1 MLARDEEP
9 KADRRS
15 EPQSAEPPVLT
26 VGQLTAMIK
35 ETLESVFTRIWVG
48 GEISDISR
56 PQSGHVY
63 FTLKDSEAQIRGVMW
78 RTTAS
83 RLRFN
88 LEDGLDVICCGDL
101 DVYPPRGSYQLVVR
115 QMEPRGVGALQ
126 LALRQL
132 QQRLSA
138 EGLFDPRH
146 KKPLPQFPRRIALVT
161 SPSGAAIRDFLE
173 VLRRRWLNVDV
184 LVVPVRVQGDGAAG
198 EIAAGIGLAN
208 RVRPRPDVLVVTRGG
223 GSLEDLWSFNEEAV
237 VRAIFASEIP
247 VISAV
252 GHEID
257 VTLADLVA
265 DVRALTPSEAAER
278 VVPSCEEISARLQ
291 HLRRRLG
298 GSLRSRAAEA
308 RTRLSALEQRRVLR
322 KPYERLHELSRR
334 LDELEAR
341 GKLAAQRQQRRITEK
356 LLAVAAR
363 LESLSP
369 LSVLARGYSLTQRA
383 ADGGLVRRAA
393 DLQVGER
400 IVTRFAT
407 GRTISRIEQI
417 DERDDL
423 PTTRNNRCGIRPRR

>member
-9 KADRRS
+9 KTGRPGEA
-15 EPQSAEPPVLT
+15 QGAEPPVLT

-35 ETLESVFTRIWVG
+35 ETLESVFMRVWVS

-78 RTTAS
+78 CTTAS

-88 LEDGLDVICCGDL
+88 LEDGLDVICCGDV

-132 QQRLSA
+132 QQRLAA

-173 VLRRRWLNVDV
+173 VLRRRWLNVEV
-184 LVVPVRVQGDGAAG
+184 LVIPVRVQGDGAAG
-198 EIAAGIGLAN
+198 EIAAGIGMAN
-208 RVRPRPDVLVVTRGG
+208 RLRPRPDVLVVTRGG

-237 VRAIFASEIP
+237 VRAIFAAEIP

-257 VTLADLVA
+257 VTLSDLVA

-278 VVPSCEEISARLQ
+278 VVPSCEEVSARLQ

-308 RTRLSALEQRRVLR
+308 PARLAALEQRRVLR
-322 KPYERLHELSRR
+322 KPYERLANCRDASTNWKCAASWPPSVSSAALPKDCWPWRRVSSRSVPSPSWP
-334 LDELEAR
+334 
-341 GKLAAQRQQRRITEK
+341 AATVLPSEPPMGHWY
-356 LLAVAAR
+356 AAPPGCK
-363 LESLSP
+363 SASG
-369 LSVLARGYSLTQRA
+369 S
-383 ADGGLVRRAA
+383 
-393 DLQVGER
+393 
-400 IVTRFAT
+400 
-407 GRTISRIEQI
+407 
-417 DERDDL
+417 
-423 PTTRNNRCGIRPRR
+423 